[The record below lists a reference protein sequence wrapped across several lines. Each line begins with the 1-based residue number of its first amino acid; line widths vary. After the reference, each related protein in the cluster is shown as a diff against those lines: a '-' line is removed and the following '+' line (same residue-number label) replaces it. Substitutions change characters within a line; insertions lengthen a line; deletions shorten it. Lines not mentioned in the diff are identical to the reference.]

1 MDAVEHLFQLLCE
14 QPHCLM
20 IDGTLAPDLPQRPIP
35 LNELRSMLRHPLLS
49 GATRDAV
56 WRELVSRART
66 GGPLWQA
73 AITGIALPTLRAIA
87 GRIADEIT
95 AGRRVPDVA
104 VIDHEVLTRFLD
116 AVRTTD
122 LDQPNLRFRLCAQA
136 RQAQERFRTGA
147 RAIAPL
153 DATSMN
159 SARSRITSDIA
170 SDSDL
175 EKGGRGVTSG
185 SARPLFPPPR
195 PAPARAAAPSRRPQ
209 DAPPLTGRA
218 ATPPAETAT
227 PGRRWQRR
235 LRNAVVVVAIV
246 AVVVATLAT
255 VAFGMIANPPPSP
268 PTRPED
274 LGRVFD
280 NTRTW
285 LVGLLAALATLML
298 TVGGVRYLI
307 AGGDPGEVHKAKA
320 ALKASAFGYTLAVLA
335 PLLVNVL
342 RHLVSG

>member
-1 MDAVEHLFQLLCE
+1 MQSETHQPARRHLTLDAVEHLFQLLCQ
-14 QPHCLM
+14 QPHCLT

-87 GRIADEIT
+87 SRIADEIT

-136 RQAQERFRTGA
+136 RQTQERFRTGA

-159 SARSRITSDIA
+159 SARSRITSDTA
-170 SDSDL
+170 SDSDH

-185 SARPLFPPPR
+185 SARSSWM
-195 PAPARAAAPSRRPQ
+195 SRR
-209 DAPPLTGRA
+209 G
-218 ATPPAETAT
+218 
-227 PGRRWQRR
+227 
-235 LRNAVVVVAIV
+235 
-246 AVVVATLAT
+246 
-255 VAFGMIANPPPSP
+255 
-268 PTRPED
+268 
-274 LGRVFD
+274 
-280 NTRTW
+280 
-285 LVGLLAALATLML
+285 
-298 TVGGVRYLI
+298 
-307 AGGDPGEVHKAKA
+307 
-320 ALKASAFGYTLAVLA
+320 
-335 PLLVNVL
+335 
-342 RHLVSG
+342 

>member
-1 MDAVEHLFQLLCE
+1 MT
-14 QPHCLM
+14 
-20 IDGTLAPDLPQRPIP
+20 GT
-35 LNELRSMLRHPLLS
+35 
-49 GATRDAV
+49 
-56 WRELVSRART
+56 
-66 GGPLWQA
+66 
-73 AITGIALPTLRAIA
+73 
-87 GRIADEIT
+87 
-95 AGRRVPDVA
+95 
-104 VIDHEVLTRFLD
+104 
-116 AVRTTD
+116 
-122 LDQPNLRFRLCAQA
+122 
-136 RQAQERFRTGA
+136 
-147 RAIAPL
+147 
-153 DATSMN
+153 
-159 SARSRITSDIA
+159 
-170 SDSDL
+170 
-175 EKGGRGVTSG
+175 
-185 SARPLFPPPR
+185 
-195 PAPARAAAPSRRPQ
+195 
-209 DAPPLTGRA
+209 A
-218 ATPPAETAT
+218 ATAPAETAT

-235 LRNAVVVVAIV
+235 LRNAVVIVAIV

-320 ALKASAFGYTLAVLA
+320 ALKASAFGYALAVLA